1 MSPPIGTNDAGND
14 PLSEFAVRGLASQQ
28 AVDGIPEARE
38 DTARRLAK
46 ILIGHLGVSHNDI
59 TPDVMLTAGAN
70 GKRSDRPNL
79 GADSLDIVE
88 LAMAAEDEFGIELL
102 DDEIEKL
109 NIITFGDFVDVVHA
123 KRRER
128 GQVE

>member
-14 PLSEFAVRGLASQQ
+14 PLSEFVGRGLAAQQ
-28 AVDGIPEARE
+28 AVDGILDARE

-79 GADSLDIVE
+79 GADSLDVVE
-88 LAMAAEDEFGIELL
+88 LAMAAEDEFNLELP

-109 NIITFGDFVDVVHA
+109 NQATFGDLVDFIHA